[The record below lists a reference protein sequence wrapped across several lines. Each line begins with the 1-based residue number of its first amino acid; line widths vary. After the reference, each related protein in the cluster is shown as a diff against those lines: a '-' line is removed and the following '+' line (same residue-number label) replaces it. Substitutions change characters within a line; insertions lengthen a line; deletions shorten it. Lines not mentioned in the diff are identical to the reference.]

1 MLSQEQDV
9 EDHRKGPQA
18 ELGRIAE
25 NQLPLIWTKTGNS
38 QTSIRQK
45 VREDRQNLD

>member
-9 EDHRKGPQA
+9 EDHRKGAQA

-25 NQLPLIWTKTGNS
+25 NQLPLI
-38 QTSIRQK
+38 
-45 VREDRQNLD
+45 